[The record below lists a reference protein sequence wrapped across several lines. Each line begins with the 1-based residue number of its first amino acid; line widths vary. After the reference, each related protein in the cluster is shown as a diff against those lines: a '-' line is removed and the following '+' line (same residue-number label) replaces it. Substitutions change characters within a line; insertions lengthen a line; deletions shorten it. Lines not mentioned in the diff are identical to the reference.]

1 MALGGLLVGLGIWS
15 IFSRVDRHKS
25 RVLIAE
31 NQYMENPTP
40 VMDPKRHSSWDTDI
54 LIIGS
59 GAAGLRAALAASE
72 RADVTLIT
80 KTTLT
85 ESNTHYAQGGI
96 AVAMNLDD
104 TIALHIKDTCAAG
117 VGLCDVHAVEMMV
130 SEGIPR
136 VAELLDWGA
145 NFDWEGAL
153 PRFTQEAAHSRRRI
167 VHKGDA
173 TGRETTD
180 VLIQRVLNT
189 ERIKVLQSAFAID
202 LLTANDAAG
211 REETLTCYGASAV
224 VDGALVY
231 IRARAT
237 ILATG
242 GLGRIYPCTSNPK
255 VATGDGFAAAWRAG
269 CEMVDMEFV
278 QFHPTTLC
286 LDGAPNFLIS
296 EAVRGEGGELINI
309 RGERFMWKY
318 HEKGELAPRDVVS
331 RSIQNEMEL
340 TGFPCVYLDIT
351 HKPAEFIRERFP
363 TISDTTKRYGLD
375 ISVDLIPVR
384 PGAHFMMGGIRTN
397 TDTETNLKGL
407 YACGEVACTGV
418 HGANRLASNSLLECL
433 VFGARA
439 GTNAAIFAESESP
452 DHPPDI
458 PAVDNVLA
466 SVETDLTFVE
476 AVKDA
481 TREVL
486 WENVSIERNG
496 EGLRQTLAELQDL
509 TVSLESLQTASVE
522 RTVETTDAIGQMPSV
537 SPVLLQTTDVELIE
551 AVNMLNVALMI
562 TQSAL
567 VRTESRGAHY
577 RADFPTQN
585 DTDWSRRVLLTQDKT
600 PEVVAL

>member
-1 MALGGLLVGLGIWS
+1 
-15 IFSRVDRHKS
+15 
-25 RVLIAE
+25 
-31 NQYMENPTP
+31 MENPIAAMNP
-40 VMDPKRHSSWDTDI
+40 EADLNWDTDV

-72 RADVTLIT
+72 HANVMLIT

-117 VGLCDVHAVEMMV
+117 AGLCNVEAVEMMV

-145 NFDWEGAL
+145 NFDWEGTL
-153 PRFTQEAAHSRRRI
+153 PRFTREAAHSRRRI

-189 ERIKVLQSAFAID
+189 ERIHVLQNTFAID
-202 LLTANDAAG
+202 LLTDASENA
-211 REETLTCYGASAV
+211 TACYGVTAIV
-224 VDGALVY
+224 EEQIVC
-231 IRARAT
+231 IRAKST

-269 CEMVDMEFV
+269 CEMIDMEFV
-278 QFHPTTLC
+278 QFHPTTLF

-296 EAVRGEGGELINI
+296 EAVRGEGGKLLSI
-309 RGERFMWKY
+309 RGERFMEKY

-331 RSIQNEMEL
+331 RAIQTEMEL
-340 TGFPCVYLDIT
+340 TGFPCVFLDIT
-351 HKPAEFIRERFP
+351 HKSEDFILERFP
-363 TISDTTKRYGLD
+363 TISDTTKRYGLN
-375 ISVDLIPVR
+375 INMDLIPVR

-397 TDTETNLKGL
+397 TDTQTNLKGL

-433 VFGARA
+433 VYGARA
-439 GTNAAIFAESESP
+439 GTNAATFANNHQSP
-452 DHPPDI
+452 VTRGQLQEGAAAATIDNRKLKTDNHSI
-458 PAVDNVLA
+458 EAITAVIR
-466 SVETDLTFVE
+466 E
-476 AVKDA
+476 A
-481 TREVL
+481 L

-496 EGLRQTLAELQDL
+496 EDLQETLAELQDL
-509 TVSLESLQTASVE
+509 MESLGNVLTHTEGADVA
-522 RTVETTDAIGQMPSV
+522 TIET
-537 SPVLLQTTDVELIE
+537 
-551 AVNMLNVALMI
+551 VNMLNVALMI
-562 TQSAL
+562 TQAAL
-567 VRTESRGAHY
+567 TRTESRGAHY
-577 RADFPTQN
+577 RADFPTQD
-585 DTDWSRRVLLTQDKT
+585 DTEWQRRILITRDNT
-600 PEVVAL
+600 PEAISL

>member
-1 MALGGLLVGLGIWS
+1 
-15 IFSRVDRHKS
+15 
-25 RVLIAE
+25 
-31 NQYMENPTP
+31 MENPTSAMNP
-40 VMDPKRHSSWDTDI
+40 EAHLRWDTDV

-72 RADVTLIT
+72 HANVTLIT

-117 VGLCDVHAVEMMV
+117 AGLCNVEAVEMMV

-145 NFDWEGAL
+145 NFDWEGTL
-153 PRFTQEAAHSRRRI
+153 PRFTREAAHSRRRI

-189 ERIKVLQSAFAID
+189 ERIHVLQNTFAID
-202 LLTANDAAG
+202 LLTDADVESRGEDA
-211 REETLTCYGASAV
+211 TACYGVTAIV
-224 VDGALVY
+224 EEQIVC
-231 IRARAT
+231 IRAKTT

-278 QFHPTTLC
+278 QFHPTTLF

-296 EAVRGEGGELINI
+296 EAVRGEGGKLLSI
-309 RGERFMWKY
+309 RGERFMEKY
-318 HEKGELAPRDVVS
+318 HENGELAPRDVVS
-331 RSIQNEMEL
+331 RAIQSEMDL
-340 TGFPCVYLDIT
+340 TGFPCVFLDIT
-351 HKPAEFIRERFP
+351 HKPEDFILERFP
-363 TISDTTKRYGLD
+363 TISDTTKRYGLN
-375 ISVDLIPVR
+375 INMDLIPVR

-397 TDTETNLKGL
+397 TDTQTNLKGL

-433 VFGARA
+433 VYGARA
-439 GTNAAIFAESESP
+439 GTNAATFAESQP
-452 DHPPDI
+452 AHPPTTPI
-458 PAVDNVLA
+458 PSNVGTSLAAPTDRSDNTYTESIKDVIR
-466 SVETDLTFVE
+466 ET
-476 AVKDA
+476 
-481 TREVL
+481 L
-486 WENVSIERNG
+486 WKNVSIERNG
-496 EGLRQTLAELQDL
+496 EGLQETLAELQDL
-509 TVSLESLQTASVE
+509 METLGRVLTNPEAVDVA
-522 RTVETTDAIGQMPSV
+522 TVET
-537 SPVLLQTTDVELIE
+537 
-551 AVNMLNVALMI
+551 VNMLNVALMI

-567 VRTESRGAHY
+567 ARTESRGAHY
-577 RADFPTQN
+577 RADFPTQD
-585 DTDWSRRVLLTQDKT
+585 DTEWQRRILITRDNTTEAICL
-600 PEVVAL
+600 

>member
-1 MALGGLLVGLGIWS
+1 
-15 IFSRVDRHKS
+15 
-25 RVLIAE
+25 
-31 NQYMENPTP
+31 MENSTS
-40 VMDPKRHSSWDTDI
+40 VMNPKRHSSWDTDV

-117 VGLCDVHAVEMMV
+117 AGLCDAQAVEMMV

-145 NFDWEGAL
+145 NFDWEGTL

-189 ERIKVLQSAFAID
+189 ERINVLQSAFAID
-202 LLTANDAAG
+202 LLTDANVTTG
-211 REETLTCYGASAV
+211 REEPLTCYGVTAV
-224 VDGALVY
+224 VDEELVY
-231 IRARAT
+231 IRAKAT

-242 GLGRIYPCTSNPK
+242 GLGRLYPCTSNPK

-278 QFHPTTLC
+278 QFHPTTLY

-296 EAVRGEGGELINI
+296 EAVRGEGGQLINI
-309 RGERFMWKY
+309 RGERFMRKY
-318 HEKGELAPRDVVS
+318 HEKEELAPRDVVS
-331 RSIQNEMEL
+331 RSIQSEMAL

-351 HKPAEFIRERFP
+351 HKPAEFILERFP

-375 ISVDLIPVR
+375 ISIDLIPVR

-439 GTNAAIFAESESP
+439 GTNAAIFAESGSP

-458 PAVDNVLA
+458 PAVDNGLT
-466 SVETDLTFVE
+466 SVETDLTFIE
-476 AVKDA
+476 AVKD
-481 TREVL
+481 TIQEVL
-486 WENVSIERNG
+486 WESVSIERDG
-496 EGLRQTLAELQDL
+496 EGLEQTLAELQDL
-509 TVSLESLQTASVE
+509 TVSLESLQ
-522 RTVETTDAIGQMPSV
+522 SV
-537 SPVLLQTTDVELIE
+537 SQILLQTTDVEIIE

-562 TQSAL
+562 TESAL

-577 RADFPTQN
+577 RADFPAQN
-585 DTDWSRRVLLTQDKT
+585 DTDWYRRVLLTRDAA
-600 PEVVAL
+600 PEVVALNRPKMK

>member
-1 MALGGLLVGLGIWS
+1 M
-15 IFSRVDRHKS
+15 
-25 RVLIAE
+25 
-31 NQYMENPTP
+31 NPE
-40 VMDPKRHSSWDTDI
+40 RHSSWDTDV

-117 VGLCDVHAVEMMV
+117 GGLCDAQAVEMMV

-145 NFDWEGAL
+145 NFDWEGTL

-189 ERIKVLQSAFAID
+189 ERINVLQSAFAID
-202 LLTANDAAG
+202 LLTDANVTTG
-211 REETLTCYGASAV
+211 PEEPLTCYGVTAV
-224 VDGALVY
+224 VDEELVY
-231 IRARAT
+231 IRAKAT

-242 GLGRIYPCTSNPK
+242 GLGRLYPCTSNPK

-278 QFHPTTLC
+278 QFHPTTLY

-296 EAVRGEGGELINI
+296 EAVRGEGGQLINI
-309 RGERFMWKY
+309 RGERFMRKY
-318 HEKGELAPRDVVS
+318 HEKEELAPRDVVS
-331 RSIQNEMEL
+331 RSIQSEMAL

-351 HKPAEFIRERFP
+351 HKPAEFILERFP

-375 ISVDLIPVR
+375 ISIDLIPVR

-439 GTNAAIFAESESP
+439 GTNAALFAQSESP

-458 PAVDNVLA
+458 PAVDNGLT
-466 SVETDLTFVE
+466 SVETDLTFIE
-476 AVKDA
+476 AVKD
-481 TREVL
+481 TIQEVL
-486 WENVSIERNG
+486 WENVSIERDG
-496 EGLRQTLAELQDL
+496 EGLEQTLAELQNL
-509 TVSLESLQTASVE
+509 TVSLESLQ
-522 RTVETTDAIGQMPSV
+522 SV
-537 SPVLLQTTDVELIE
+537 SQTLLQTTDVEIIE

-562 TQSAL
+562 TESAL

-577 RADFPTQN
+577 RADFPAQN
-585 DTDWSRRVLLTQDKT
+585 DTDWYRRVLLTRDAA
-600 PEVVAL
+600 PEVVALNLPEMK

>member
-1 MALGGLLVGLGIWS
+1 
-15 IFSRVDRHKS
+15 
-25 RVLIAE
+25 
-31 NQYMENPTP
+31 MENSTSS
-40 VMDPKRHSSWDTDI
+40 VNLERHSGWDTDV

-72 RADVTLIT
+72 HTSVTLIT

-104 TIALHIKDTCAAG
+104 TIALHIDDTCAAG
-117 VGLCDVHAVEMMV
+117 AELCDVKAVEMMV

-145 NFDWEGAL
+145 NFDWEGTL

-189 ERIKVLQSAFAID
+189 ENIHVLQNAFAID
-202 LLTANDAAG
+202 LLTDT
-211 REETLTCYGASAV
+211 ETTKERQETGTCYGVTAIVDEQV
-224 VDGALVY
+224 VS
-231 IRARAT
+231 IRAKST

-278 QFHPTTLC
+278 QFHPTTLF

-296 EAVRGEGGELINI
+296 EAVRGEGGQLISI
-309 RGERFMWKY
+309 RGERFMEKY

-331 RSIQNEMEL
+331 RAIQIEMEL

-351 HKPAEFIRERFP
+351 HKPAEFIHERFP
-363 TISDTTKRYGLD
+363 TISETTKRYGLD
-375 ISVDLIPVR
+375 ISIDLIPVR

-433 VFGARA
+433 VYGARA
-439 GTNAAIFAESESP
+439 GTNAAAFAASQPSQ
-452 DHPPDI
+452 PPDMLHTGDTGTSQRSHI
-458 PAVDNVLA
+458 EVGFA
-466 SVETDLTFVE
+466 SIEPIKEAIRET
-476 AVKDA
+476 
-481 TREVL
+481 L

-496 EGLRQTLAELQDL
+496 EGLRQTLAELKDL
-509 TVSLESLQTASVE
+509 STNLGNVPTTPVPGDTV
-522 RTVETTDAIGQMPSV
+522 
-537 SPVLLQTTDVELIE
+537 LIE
-551 AVNMLNVALMI
+551 AVNMLDVALMI
-562 TQSAL
+562 TESAL
-567 VRTESRGAHY
+567 ARTESRGAHY
-577 RADFPTQN
+577 RADFPTQ
-585 DTDWSRRVLLTQDKT
+585 DDIDWHRRILITRGKL
-600 PEVVAL
+600 PEMVPLRMAVGS

>member
-1 MALGGLLVGLGIWS
+1 
-15 IFSRVDRHKS
+15 
-25 RVLIAE
+25 
-31 NQYMENPTP
+31 MENPIP
-40 VMDPKRHSSWDTDI
+40 VINPEAHLKWDTDV

-72 RADVTLIT
+72 HADVTLIT

-117 VGLCDVHAVEMMV
+117 AGLCNVEAVEMMV

-145 NFDWEGAL
+145 NFDWEGTL
-153 PRFTQEAAHSRRRI
+153 PRFTREAAHSRRRI

-189 ERIKVLQSAFAID
+189 ERIHVLQNTFAID
-202 LLTANDAAG
+202 LLTDAHGEAQD
-211 REETLTCYGASAV
+211 TDATACYGVTAIVEEQIVS
-224 VDGALVY
+224 
-231 IRARAT
+231 IRAKAT

-278 QFHPTTLC
+278 QFHPTTLF

-296 EAVRGEGGELINI
+296 EAVRGEGGKLLSI
-309 RGERFMWKY
+309 RGERFMEKY

-331 RSIQNEMEL
+331 RAIQSEMDL
-340 TGFPCVYLDIT
+340 TGFPCVFLDIT
-351 HKPAEFIRERFP
+351 HKPEDFILERFP
-363 TISDTTKRYGLD
+363 TISDTTKRYGLN
-375 ISVDLIPVR
+375 INMDLIPVR

-397 TDTETNLKGL
+397 TDTQTNLKGL

-433 VFGARA
+433 VYGARA
-439 GTNAAIFAESESP
+439 GTNAAIFANNYQSSVITGQLKRGSRTAVRDSLTDNRKLKTDDYSIESIQ
-452 DHPPDI
+452 DVI
-458 PAVDNVLA
+458 R
-466 SVETDLTFVE
+466 ET
-476 AVKDA
+476 
-481 TREVL
+481 L
-486 WENVSIERNG
+486 WKNVSIERNG
-496 EGLRQTLAELQDL
+496 EGLQETLAELQDL
-509 TVSLESLQTASVE
+509 ME
-522 RTVETTDAIGQMPSV
+522 RLGRVLTNPEVADIATVET
-537 SPVLLQTTDVELIE
+537 
-551 AVNMLNVALMI
+551 VNMLNVALMI

-567 VRTESRGAHY
+567 ARTESRGAHY
-577 RADFPTQN
+577 RADFPA
-585 DTDWSRRVLLTQDKT
+585 QDDAEWQQRILITRDNT
-600 PEVVAL
+600 PKAISL

>member
-1 MALGGLLVGLGIWS
+1 
-15 IFSRVDRHKS
+15 
-25 RVLIAE
+25 
-31 NQYMENPTP
+31 MENPTSAVNP
-40 VMDPKRHSSWDTDI
+40 DRNSSWDTDV

-72 RADVTLIT
+72 HTNVTLIT

-104 TIALHIKDTCAAG
+104 TVALHIKDTCAAG
-117 VGLCDVHAVEMMV
+117 AGLCDAKAVEMMV

-145 NFDWEGAL
+145 NFDWEGTL

-189 ERIKVLQSAFAID
+189 ENIQVLQNTFAID
-202 LLTANDAAG
+202 LLTDA
-211 REETLTCYGASAV
+211 ETPQEFQEAATCYGVTAI
-224 VDGALVY
+224 VDQHVNS
-231 IRARAT
+231 IRAKST

-278 QFHPTTLC
+278 QFHPTTLF

-296 EAVRGEGGELINI
+296 EAVRGEGGQLINI
-309 RGERFMWKY
+309 RGERFMERY

-331 RSIQNEMEL
+331 RAIQIEMEL

-351 HKPAEFIRERFP
+351 HKPAEFIHERFP
-363 TISDTTKRYGLD
+363 TISETTKHYGLD
-375 ISVDLIPVR
+375 INIDLIPVR

-433 VFGARA
+433 VYGARA
-439 GTNAAIFAESESP
+439 GTNAAAFAASQP
-452 DHPPDI
+452 PAHPPDI
-458 PAVDNVLA
+458 LPAGNT
-466 SVETDLTFVE
+466 ETSQTPDLDFIE

-481 TREVL
+481 VRETL

-496 EGLRQTLAELQDL
+496 EGLRQTLAELKDL
-509 TVSLESLQTASVE
+509 TINLGNVPATPAPNDII
-522 RTVETTDAIGQMPSV
+522 R
-537 SPVLLQTTDVELIE
+537 IE

-562 TQSAL
+562 TESAL
-567 VRTESRGAHY
+567 ERTESRGAHY
-577 RADFPTQN
+577 RADFPTQ
-585 DTDWSRRVLLTQDKT
+585 DDSDWHRRILIKNNNPPKVISL
-600 PEVVAL
+600 E

>member
-1 MALGGLLVGLGIWS
+1 
-15 IFSRVDRHKS
+15 
-25 RVLIAE
+25 
-31 NQYMENPTP
+31 MENSTSAMNPE
-40 VMDPKRHSSWDTDI
+40 RLSWDTDV

-72 RADVTLIT
+72 HANVTLVT

-117 VGLCDVHAVEMMV
+117 AGLCDVEAGEMMV

-145 NFDWEGAL
+145 NFDWEGTL

-180 VLIQRVLNT
+180 VLIQRVINT
-189 ERIKVLQSAFAID
+189 ERIHVLQDTFAID
-202 LLTANDAAG
+202 LLTDADIVGERGEIA
-211 REETLTCYGASAV
+211 TCYGVTAIV
-224 VDGALVY
+224 GEQIVC
-231 IRARAT
+231 IRAKAT

-242 GLGRIYPCTSNPK
+242 GLGRVYPCTSNPK

-278 QFHPTTLC
+278 QFHPTTLY

-296 EAVRGEGGELINI
+296 EAVRGEGGKLVNI
-309 RGERFMWKY
+309 RGERFMEKY

-331 RSIQNEMEL
+331 RANQTEMEL
-340 TGFPCVYLDIT
+340 TAFPCVYLDIT
-351 HKPAEFIRERFP
+351 HKPAEFILERFP
-363 TISDTTKRYGLD
+363 TISDTTKHYGLD
-375 ISVDLIPVR
+375 ISIDLIPVR
-384 PGAHFMMGGIRTN
+384 PGAHFMMGGVRTN
-397 TDTETNLKGL
+397 THTETNLKGL

-433 VFGARA
+433 VYGARA
-439 GTNAAIFAESESP
+439 GANAATFASAQPSDPPNIPTPNNIETSP
-452 DHPPDI
+452 ALLTEADI
-458 PAVDNVLA
+458 A
-466 SVETDLTFVE
+466 SIE
-476 AVKDA
+476 AIKDVI
-481 TREVL
+481 REML
-486 WENVSIERNG
+486 WEDVSIERNG
-496 EGLRQTLAELQDL
+496 EDLEDTLAELQSLMADL
-509 TVSLESLQTASVE
+509 ADVQAALELTDIAVI
-522 RTVETTDAIGQMPSV
+522 ET
-537 SPVLLQTTDVELIE
+537 
-551 AVNMLNVALMI
+551 VNMLNVALMI

-567 VRTESRGAHY
+567 MRTESRGAHY
-577 RADFPTQN
+577 RADFPTES
-585 DTDWSRRVLLTQDKT
+585 DTDWRRRILITHDNP
-600 PEVVAL
+600 PEVIPL

>member
-1 MALGGLLVGLGIWS
+1 M
-15 IFSRVDRHKS
+15 
-25 RVLIAE
+25 
-31 NQYMENPTP
+31 NPEG
-40 VMDPKRHSSWDTDI
+40 HLNWDTDV

-72 RADVTLIT
+72 HANVMLIT

-117 VGLCDVHAVEMMV
+117 AGLCNVEAVEMMV

-145 NFDWEGAL
+145 NFDWEGTL
-153 PRFTQEAAHSRRRI
+153 PRFTREAAHSRRRI

-189 ERIKVLQSAFAID
+189 ERIHVLQNTFAID
-202 LLTANDAAG
+202 LLTDADVKLESEAAS
-211 REETLTCYGASAV
+211 TCYGVTAIV
-224 VDGALVY
+224 EEQVIP
-231 IRARAT
+231 IRAKAT

-269 CEMVDMEFV
+269 CEMIDMEFV
-278 QFHPTTLC
+278 QFHPTTLF

-296 EAVRGEGGELINI
+296 EAVRGEGGKLLSI
-309 RGERFMWKY
+309 RGERFMEKY

-331 RSIQNEMEL
+331 RAIQSEMDL
-340 TGFPCVYLDIT
+340 TGFPCVFLDIT
-351 HKPAEFIRERFP
+351 HKSKDFILERFP

-375 ISVDLIPVR
+375 INIDLIPVR

-397 TDTETNLKGL
+397 TDTQTNLKGL

-433 VFGARA
+433 VYGARA
-439 GTNAAIFAESESP
+439 GTNAATFANSYQSSVAKTGQLEGSGAAMRDSLADNRKLKTGNYSIESIKDVIRES
-452 DHPPDI
+452 
-458 PAVDNVLA
+458 
-466 SVETDLTFVE
+466 
-476 AVKDA
+476 
-481 TREVL
+481 L

-496 EGLRQTLAELQDL
+496 EGLQETLAELRDL
-509 TVSLESLQTASVE
+509 KESLGNVLTRREIPDVATIETA
-522 RTVETTDAIGQMPSV
+522 
-537 SPVLLQTTDVELIE
+537 
-551 AVNMLNVALMI
+551 NMLNVALMI

-567 VRTESRGAHY
+567 ARTESRGAHY
-577 RADFPTQN
+577 RADFPTQD
-585 DTDWSRRVLLTQDKT
+585 DTNWYRRILITRDNP
-600 PEVVAL
+600 PEIVSL

>member
-1 MALGGLLVGLGIWS
+1 
-15 IFSRVDRHKS
+15 
-25 RVLIAE
+25 
-31 NQYMENPTP
+31 MENPTS
-40 VMDPKRHSSWDTDI
+40 VMNPKRHSSWDTDV

-117 VGLCDVHAVEMMV
+117 AGLCDIQAVEMMV

-145 NFDWEGAL
+145 NFDWEGTL

-189 ERIKVLQSAFAID
+189 ERINVLQSAFAID
-202 LLTANDAAG
+202 LLTDANVATG
-211 REETLTCYGASAV
+211 HQGPLTCYGATAV
-224 VDGALVY
+224 VGEELVY
-231 IRARAT
+231 IRAKAT

-242 GLGRIYPCTSNPK
+242 GLGRLYPCTSNPK

-278 QFHPTTLC
+278 QFHPTTLY

-351 HKPAEFIRERFP
+351 HKPAEFILERFP

-375 ISVDLIPVR
+375 ISIDLIPVR

-439 GTNAAIFAESESP
+439 GTNAAIFAQAESP
-452 DHPPDI
+452 DHLPDI
-458 PAVDNVLA
+458 PALDNALTAVEADLA
-466 SVETDLTFVE
+466 FIE
-476 AVKDA
+476 AVKNI
-481 TREVL
+481 TQETL

-496 EGLRQTLAELQDL
+496 EGLGQTLAELQDL
-509 TVSLESLQTASVE
+509 TIGLESLQAASME
-522 RTVETTDAIGQMPSV
+522 RTVETTNTVGQIHSV
-537 SPVLLQTTDVELIE
+537 SPIFLQTTDVEIIE

-562 TQSAL
+562 TQAAL

-585 DTDWSRRVLLTQDKT
+585 DTDWSCRTLLRRDKT
-600 PEVVAL
+600 PEVIPL

>member
-1 MALGGLLVGLGIWS
+1 
-15 IFSRVDRHKS
+15 
-25 RVLIAE
+25 
-31 NQYMENPTP
+31 MENSTSRA
-40 VMDPKRHSSWDTDI
+40 KIEERHSGWDTDV

-72 RADVTLIT
+72 HANVTLIT

-104 TIALHIKDTCAAG
+104 TIALHIKDTCTAG
-117 VGLCDVHAVEMMV
+117 AGLCDVEAVEMMV

-145 NFDWEGAL
+145 NFDWEGTL

-180 VLIQRVLNT
+180 ILIQRVLNT
-189 ERIKVLQSAFAID
+189 ENIQVLQNTFAID
-202 LLTANDAAG
+202 LLTEAEITTHG
-211 REETLTCYGASAV
+211 EEIVTCYGVTAIVDEQAV
-224 VDGALVY
+224 S

-242 GLGRIYPCTSNPK
+242 GLGRVYPCTSNPK

-278 QFHPTTLC
+278 QFHPTTLY

-296 EAVRGEGGELINI
+296 EAVRGEGGRLINI
-309 RGERFMWKY
+309 RGERFMEKY
-318 HEKGELAPRDVVS
+318 HEQGELAPRDVVS
-331 RSIQNEMEL
+331 RANQKEMEL

-351 HKPAEFIRERFP
+351 HKPAEFIFERFP
-363 TISDTTKRYGLD
+363 TISDTTKRFGLD

-433 VFGARA
+433 VYGARA
-439 GTNAAIFAESESP
+439 GTNAATFANRYQP
-452 DHPPDI
+452 
-458 PAVDNVLA
+458 
-466 SVETDLTFVE
+466 SVEKTSQLQEGSEAATRDALTDNRKLITE
-476 AVKDA
+476 NDSIDAIKDA
-481 TREVL
+481 IRETL

-496 EGLRQTLAELQDL
+496 EGLEQTLAELQDL
-509 TVSLESLQTASVE
+509 TENLGNIPATPESKDIAMI
-522 RTVETTDAIGQMPSV
+522 ET
-537 SPVLLQTTDVELIE
+537 
-551 AVNMLNVALMI
+551 VNMLDVALMI
-562 TQSAL
+562 TESAL
-567 VRTESRGAHY
+567 ARTESRGAHY
-577 RADFPTQN
+577 RSDFPTPD
-585 DTDWSRRVLLTQDKT
+585 DTNWYHRILITCDNP
-600 PEVVAL
+600 PEMIPL

>member
-1 MALGGLLVGLGIWS
+1 
-15 IFSRVDRHKS
+15 
-25 RVLIAE
+25 
-31 NQYMENPTP
+31 MENPTSAVNP
-40 VMDPKRHSSWDTDI
+40 ERNSSWDTDV

-72 RADVTLIT
+72 HTSVILIT

-104 TIALHIKDTCAAG
+104 TIGLHIKDTCAAG
-117 VGLCDVHAVEMMV
+117 AGLCDVKAVEMMV

-145 NFDWEGAL
+145 NFDWEGTL

-180 VLIQRVLNT
+180 VLIQRVLNR
-189 ERIKVLQSAFAID
+189 ENIHVLQNTFAID
-202 LLTANDAAG
+202 LLTDV
-211 REETLTCYGASAV
+211 ETPKERQGTATCYGVNAIVDEQV
-224 VDGALVY
+224 VS
-231 IRARAT
+231 IRAKST

-242 GLGRIYPCTSNPK
+242 GLGRVYPCTSNPK

-278 QFHPTTLC
+278 QFHPTTLY

-296 EAVRGEGGELINI
+296 EAVRGEGGQLISI
-309 RGERFMWKY
+309 RGERFMEKY

-331 RSIQNEMEL
+331 RAIQIEMEL

-351 HKPAEFIRERFP
+351 HKPAEFIHERFP
-363 TISDTTKRYGLD
+363 TISETTKHYGLD
-375 ISVDLIPVR
+375 ISIDLIPVR

-433 VFGARA
+433 VYGARA
-439 GTNAAIFAESESP
+439 GTNAAGFAALQPS
-452 DHPPDI
+452 HPPD
-458 PAVDNVLA
+458 VLLA
-466 SVETDLTFVE
+466 GNTETSQTPHIEIDWDSIET
-476 AVKDA
+476 VKDA
-481 TREVL
+481 IRETL
-486 WENVSIERNG
+486 WENVGIERNG
-496 EGLRQTLAELQDL
+496 EGLRQTLAELKDL
-509 TVSLESLQTASVE
+509 TTNLGNLPATP
-522 RTVETTDAIGQMPSV
+522 GPS
-537 SPVLLQTTDVELIE
+537 DIALIE
-551 AVNMLNVALMI
+551 AVNMFNVALMI
-562 TQSAL
+562 TESAL
-567 VRTESRGAHY
+567 ARTESRGAHY
-577 RADFPTQN
+577 RADFPTQDN
-585 DTDWSRRVLLTQDKT
+585 TDWCRRILIKNDNP
-600 PEVVAL
+600 PELISL

>member
-1 MALGGLLVGLGIWS
+1 MS
-15 IFSRVDRHKS
+15 IEVRCPDSNKFK
-25 RVLIAE
+25 
-31 NQYMENPTP
+31 MENSTSE
-40 VMDPKRHSSWDTDI
+40 VNSERHSSWDTDV

-59 GAAGLRAALAASE
+59 GAAGLRAALAASKH
-72 RADVTLIT
+72 ANVTLIT

-117 VGLCDVHAVEMMV
+117 AGLCDAKAVEMMV

-189 ERIKVLQSAFAID
+189 ENIHVLQNTFAID
-202 LLTANDAAG
+202 LLTDAETAKG
-211 REETLTCYGASAV
+211 SEEIGTCYGVTAIVDEEAV
-224 VDGALVY
+224 C

-242 GLGRIYPCTSNPK
+242 GLGRVYPCTSNPK

-278 QFHPTTLC
+278 QFHPTTLY

-296 EAVRGEGGELINI
+296 EAVRGEGGQLISI
-309 RGERFMWKY
+309 RGERFMEKY

-331 RSIQNEMEL
+331 RAIQIEMEL

-351 HKPAEFIRERFP
+351 HKPAEFIHERFP
-363 TISDTTKRYGLD
+363 TISDTTKHYGLD

-433 VFGARA
+433 VYGARA
-439 GTNAAIFAESESP
+439 GTNAATFASIQPS
-452 DHPPDI
+452 HPPDI
-458 PAVDNVLA
+458 LLDGNTESSQIPYIEADSA
-466 SVETDLTFVE
+466 SIE
-476 AVKDA
+476 AIKDA
-481 TREVL
+481 IRETL

-509 TVSLESLQTASVE
+509 TTNLGEVPATPV
-522 RTVETTDAIGQMPSV
+522 PSDI
-537 SPVLLQTTDVELIE
+537 TLIE
-551 AVNMLNVALMI
+551 TVNMLNVALMI
-562 TQSAL
+562 TESAL
-567 VRTESRGAHY
+567 ARTESRGAHY
-577 RADFPTQN
+577 RADFPTQDN
-585 DTDWSRRVLLTQDKT
+585 TDWHRRILIKSDNL
-600 PEVVAL
+600 PEVISL

>member
-1 MALGGLLVGLGIWS
+1 MSSEVSNFARSQNALR
-15 IFSRVDRHKS
+15 FSCLSKKF
-25 RVLIAE
+25 
-31 NQYMENPTP
+31 MENSTSEMNPEEQ
-40 VMDPKRHSSWDTDI
+40 SSWDTDV

-72 RADVTLIT
+72 HANVTLVT

-104 TIALHIKDTCAAG
+104 TIALHIKDTCDAG
-117 VGLCDVHAVEMMV
+117 AGLCDVEAVEMMV

-145 NFDWEGAL
+145 NFDWEGTL

-189 ERIKVLQSAFAID
+189 ERIRVLQNTFAID
-202 LLTANDAAG
+202 LLTDADTAKERG
-211 REETLTCYGASAV
+211 EAVTCHGVTAIVEEEV
-224 VDGALVY
+224 VC

-242 GLGRIYPCTSNPK
+242 GLGRVYPCTSNPK

-278 QFHPTTLC
+278 QFHPTTLY

-296 EAVRGEGGELINI
+296 EAVRGEGGQLINI
-309 RGERFMWKY
+309 RGERFMEKY

-331 RSIQNEMEL
+331 RANQKEMEL
-340 TGFPCVYLDIT
+340 TAFPCVYLDIT
-351 HKPAEFIRERFP
+351 HKPAEFILERFP

-375 ISVDLIPVR
+375 ISIDLIPVR

-433 VFGARA
+433 VYGARA
-439 GTNAAIFAESESP
+439 GTNAATFANSHQPSVISGQLQEGSVAAARDSLT
-452 DHPPDI
+452 
-458 PAVDNVLA
+458 DNQKLITDNY
-466 SVETDLTFVE
+466 SIETI
-476 AVKDA
+476 KDVI
-481 TREVL
+481 RETL

-496 EGLRQTLAELQDL
+496 EGLRQTLADLQDL
-509 TVSLESLQTASVE
+509 TANLEDMRATPEL
-522 RTVETTDAIGQMPSV
+522 TDIAV
-537 SPVLLQTTDVELIE
+537 IE
-551 AVNMLNVALMI
+551 IANMLNVALMI

-567 VRTESRGAHY
+567 IRTESRGAHY
-577 RADFPTQN
+577 RADFPTQD
-585 DTDWSRRVLLTQDKT
+585 DTDWHRRILIMHDNS
-600 PEVVAL
+600 PEIIPL

>member
-1 MALGGLLVGLGIWS
+1 
-15 IFSRVDRHKS
+15 
-25 RVLIAE
+25 
-31 NQYMENPTP
+31 MENPIS
-40 VMDPKRHSSWDTDI
+40 VMNPKRHSSWDTDV

-72 RADVTLIT
+72 HADVTLIT
-80 KTTLT
+80 KTILT

-96 AVAMNLDD
+96 AVVMNLDD
-104 TIALHIKDTCAAG
+104 TIALHIKDTCVAG
-117 VGLCDVHAVEMMV
+117 AGLCNTQAVEMMV

-136 VAELLDWGA
+136 VAELLEWGA
-145 NFDWEGAL
+145 NFDWEGTL

-189 ERIKVLQSAFAID
+189 ERIHVLQSAFAID
-202 LLTANDAAG
+202 LLTDANVAK
-211 REETLTCYGASAV
+211 RSEETVTCYGVTAV
-224 VDGALVY
+224 VDGELVC

-242 GLGRIYPCTSNPK
+242 GLGRLYPCTSNPK

-278 QFHPTTLC
+278 QFHPTTLY

-296 EAVRGEGGELINI
+296 EAVRGEGGQLISI
-309 RGERFMWKY
+309 RGERFMEKY
-318 HEKGELAPRDVVS
+318 HEKGDLAPRDVVS
-331 RSIQNEMEL
+331 RSIQKEMEL

-351 HKPAEFIRERFP
+351 HKPAEFILERFP

-375 ISVDLIPVR
+375 INIDLIPVR

-397 TDTETNLKGL
+397 TDTETNLRGL

-433 VFGARA
+433 VYGARA
-439 GTNAAIFAESESP
+439 GTNAAIFALSQSP
-452 DHPPDI
+452 ADPPDI
-458 PAVDNVLA
+458 SVMRDAPTA
-466 SVETDLTFVE
+466 VETELTSIE
-476 AVKDA
+476 AAKDA
-481 TREVL
+481 IREIL

-496 EGLRQTLAELQDL
+496 EGLRKTLAELQDL
-509 TVSLESLQTASVE
+509 TASLGDLQVTPEGGLETVDSTA
-522 RTVETTDAIGQMPSV
+522 RIHSV
-537 SPVLLQTTDVELIE
+537 SPTLLQTVDVEMIE
-551 AVNMLNVALMI
+551 MVNMLNVALMI

-577 RADFPTQN
+577 RADFPTQD
-585 DTDWSRRVLLTQDKT
+585 DTDWYRRILLAQDKA
-600 PEVVAL
+600 PKVISL

>member
-1 MALGGLLVGLGIWS
+1 
-15 IFSRVDRHKS
+15 
-25 RVLIAE
+25 
-31 NQYMENPTP
+31 MENPTSAMNP
-40 VMDPKRHSSWDTDI
+40 EGHLSWDTDV

-72 RADVTLIT
+72 HANVTLIT

-117 VGLCDVHAVEMMV
+117 AGLCNVEAVEMMV

-145 NFDWEGAL
+145 NFDWEGTL
-153 PRFTQEAAHSRRRI
+153 PRFTREAAHSRRRI

-189 ERIKVLQSAFAID
+189 ERIHVLQNTFAID
-202 LLTANDAAG
+202 LLTDADVKLE
-211 REETLTCYGASAV
+211 REDTPTCYGVTAIVEEQVAC
-224 VDGALVY
+224 
-231 IRARAT
+231 IRAKAT

-269 CEMVDMEFV
+269 CEMIDMEFV
-278 QFHPTTLC
+278 QFHPTTLF

-296 EAVRGEGGELINI
+296 EAVRGEGGKLLSI
-309 RGERFMWKY
+309 RGERFMEKY
-318 HEKGELAPRDVVS
+318 HENGELAPRDVVS
-331 RSIQNEMEL
+331 RAIQSEMDL
-340 TGFPCVYLDIT
+340 TGFPCVFLDIT
-351 HKPAEFIRERFP
+351 HKSEDFILERFP
-363 TISDTTKRYGLD
+363 TISDTTKRYGLN
-375 ISVDLIPVR
+375 INIDLIPVR

-397 TDTETNLKGL
+397 TDTQTNLKGL

-433 VFGARA
+433 VYGARA
-439 GTNAAIFAESESP
+439 GTNAATFAKSQP
-452 DHPPDI
+452 AHPPAI
-458 PAVDNVLA
+458 PLA
-466 SVETDLTFVE
+466 SNVGTSLAAPADGSDNTHTESIKDVIRE
-476 AVKDA
+476 A
-481 TREVL
+481 L

-496 EGLRQTLAELQDL
+496 EGLQETLAELQDL
-509 TVSLESLQTASVE
+509 KESLGNVLTRPGIPDVA
-522 RTVETTDAIGQMPSV
+522 TIET
-537 SPVLLQTTDVELIE
+537 
-551 AVNMLNVALMI
+551 VNMLNVALLI

-567 VRTESRGAHY
+567 ARTESRGAHY
-577 RADFPTQN
+577 RADFPTQD
-585 DTDWSRRVLLTQDKT
+585 DTNWYQRILITRNNP
-600 PEVVAL
+600 PETISL

>member
-1 MALGGLLVGLGIWS
+1 
-15 IFSRVDRHKS
+15 
-25 RVLIAE
+25 
-31 NQYMENPTP
+31 MENPTSAVNP
-40 VMDPKRHSSWDTDI
+40 EKHSSWDTDV

-72 RADVTLIT
+72 HANVTLIT

-96 AVAMNLDD
+96 AVVMNLDD

-117 VGLCDVHAVEMMV
+117 AGFCNVKAVEMMV

-189 ERIKVLQSAFAID
+189 ENIHILQNTFAID
-202 LLTANDAAG
+202 LLTDAEITKG
-211 REETLTCYGASAV
+211 REETVTCYGVTTIVGEEAV
-224 VDGALVY
+224 C

-242 GLGRIYPCTSNPK
+242 GLGRVYPFTSNPK

-278 QFHPTTLC
+278 QFHPTTLY

-296 EAVRGEGGELINI
+296 EAVRGEGGQLISI
-309 RGERFMWKY
+309 RGERFMEKY

-331 RSIQNEMEL
+331 RAIQIEMEL

-351 HKPAEFIRERFP
+351 HKPAEFIHERFP
-363 TISDTTKRYGLD
+363 TISETTKRYGLD
-375 ISVDLIPVR
+375 INMDLIPVR

-397 TDTETNLKGL
+397 TDTETSLKGL

-433 VFGARA
+433 VYGARA
-439 GTNAAIFAESESP
+439 GTKAATFASLQSS
-452 DHPPDI
+452 HLPDI
-458 PAVDNVLA
+458 LLAGNTETSQMPHIEADLA
-466 SVETDLTFVE
+466 SIE
-476 AVKDA
+476 AIKDA
-481 TREVL
+481 IRETL

-509 TVSLESLQTASVE
+509 MVSLGNILASPEVADVAA
-522 RTVETTDAIGQMPSV
+522 VET
-537 SPVLLQTTDVELIE
+537 
-551 AVNMLNVALMI
+551 VNMLNVALMI
-562 TQSAL
+562 TRSAL
-567 VRTESRGAHY
+567 ARTESRGAHY
-577 RADFPTQN
+577 RADFPTQD
-585 DTDWSRRVLLTQDKT
+585 DTKWQRRILIRRDNP
-600 PEVVAL
+600 PEAISL

>member
-1 MALGGLLVGLGIWS
+1 
-15 IFSRVDRHKS
+15 
-25 RVLIAE
+25 
-31 NQYMENPTP
+31 MENSTSAVNPE
-40 VMDPKRHSSWDTDI
+40 KHSSWDTDV

-72 RADVTLIT
+72 QSNVTLIT

-117 VGLCDVHAVEMMV
+117 AGLCDVKAVEMMV

-145 NFDWEGAL
+145 NFDWEGTL

-189 ERIKVLQSAFAID
+189 ENINVLQNTFAID
-202 LLTANDAAG
+202 LLTDA
-211 REETLTCYGASAV
+211 ETTKADGEVIRCYGVTAIVDEQAV
-224 VDGALVY
+224 C

-242 GLGRIYPCTSNPK
+242 GLGRVYPCTSNPE

-278 QFHPTTLC
+278 QFHPTTLY

-296 EAVRGEGGELINI
+296 EAVRGEGGQLINI
-309 RGERFMWKY
+309 RGERFMEKY

-331 RSIQNEMEL
+331 RANQTEMEL

-351 HKPAEFIRERFP
+351 HKPAEFILERFP
-363 TISDTTKRYGLD
+363 TISDTTRRYGLD
-375 ISVDLIPVR
+375 ISIDLIPVR

-433 VFGARA
+433 VYGARA
-439 GTNAAIFAESESP
+439 GRNAATFANSYQS
-452 DHPPDI
+452 
-458 PAVDNVLA
+458 
-466 SVETDLTFVE
+466 SVEKMGQLQEGTGAATRDSLTDNRKLKTDNYSIE
-476 AVKDA
+476 AIKDA
-481 TREVL
+481 IREAL
-486 WENVSIERNG
+486 WEDVSIERNG
-496 EGLRQTLAELQDL
+496 EGLEQTLAELQDL
-509 TVSLESLQTASVE
+509 AANLGNVPAKPESKDIAMI
-522 RTVETTDAIGQMPSV
+522 ET
-537 SPVLLQTTDVELIE
+537 
-551 AVNMLNVALMI
+551 VNMLNVALMI
-562 TQSAL
+562 TESAL
-567 VRTESRGAHY
+567 ARTESRGAHY
-577 RADFPTQN
+577 RADFPTQD
-585 DTDWSRRVLLTQDKT
+585 DTGWHCRILITRDNP
-600 PEVVAL
+600 PETISL

>member
-1 MALGGLLVGLGIWS
+1 
-15 IFSRVDRHKS
+15 
-25 RVLIAE
+25 
-31 NQYMENPTP
+31 
-40 VMDPKRHSSWDTDI
+40 MDPKRHSSWDTDV

-80 KTTLT
+80 KATLT

-96 AVAMNLDD
+96 AVAMNFDD

-117 VGLCDVHAVEMMV
+117 AGLCDVQAVEMMV

-136 VAELLDWGA
+136 VGELLNWGA
-145 NFDWEGAL
+145 NFDWEGTL

-189 ERIKVLQSAFAID
+189 ERIKVLQRAFAID
-202 LLTANDAAG
+202 LLTDADVTTE
-211 REETLTCYGASAV
+211 REAPLTCYGATAV
-224 VDGALVY
+224 VDEELVY
-231 IRARAT
+231 IRAKAT

-242 GLGRIYPCTSNPK
+242 GLGRLYPCTSNPK

-278 QFHPTTLC
+278 QFHPTTLY

-351 HKPAEFIRERFP
+351 HKPAEFILERFP

-375 ISVDLIPVR
+375 ISIDLIPVR

-439 GTNAAIFAESESP
+439 GTNAAIFAESEAP
-452 DHPPDI
+452 NHPPDI
-458 PAVDNVLA
+458 PAVDNGLT
-466 SVETDLTFVE
+466 SVETDRTFID
-476 AVKDA
+476 AVKD
-481 TREVL
+481 TIREVL

-496 EGLRQTLAELQDL
+496 EGLKQTLAELQDL
-509 TVSLESLQTASVE
+509 AVSLESLQAASGE
-522 RTVETTDAIGQMPSV
+522 RTGETIDAVDQIHSISQI
-537 SPVLLQTTDVELIE
+537 LLQTTDVEIIE

-562 TQSAL
+562 TRAAL

-577 RADFPTQN
+577 RADFPTRN
-585 DTDWSRRVLLTQDKT
+585 DTDWIRRTLLTRDET
-600 PEVVAL
+600 PEVIPL

>member
-1 MALGGLLVGLGIWS
+1 MADTYCKVPCFLKK
-15 IFSRVDRHKS
+15 F
-25 RVLIAE
+25 
-31 NQYMENPTP
+31 MENPTSAMNP
-40 VMDPKRHSSWDTDI
+40 EGHLSWDTDV

-72 RADVTLIT
+72 QANVTLIT

-117 VGLCDVHAVEMMV
+117 AGLCNVEAVEMMV

-145 NFDWEGAL
+145 NFDWEGTL
-153 PRFTQEAAHSRRRI
+153 PRFTREAAHSRRRI

-189 ERIKVLQSAFAID
+189 ERIHVLQNTFAID
-202 LLTANDAAG
+202 LLTDADTKSAP
-211 REETLTCYGASAV
+211 EDTPTCYGVTAIVEEQV
-224 VDGALVY
+224 VR
-231 IRARAT
+231 IRAKAT

-278 QFHPTTLC
+278 QFHPTTLF

-296 EAVRGEGGELINI
+296 EAVRGEGGKLLSI
-309 RGERFMWKY
+309 RGERFMEKY

-331 RSIQNEMEL
+331 RAIQSEMDL
-340 TGFPCVYLDIT
+340 TGFPCVFLDIT
-351 HKPAEFIRERFP
+351 HKSEDFILERFP
-363 TISDTTKRYGLD
+363 TISDTTKRYGLN
-375 ISVDLIPVR
+375 INMDLIPVR
-384 PGAHFMMGGIRTN
+384 PGAHFMMGGIRTD
-397 TDTETNLKGL
+397 TDTQTNLRGL

-433 VFGARA
+433 VYGARA
-439 GTNAAIFAESESP
+439 GTNAATYANSYQS
-452 DHPPDI
+452 
-458 PAVDNVLA
+458 
-466 SVETDLTFVE
+466 SVEKIGQLQEGSEDAT
-476 AVKDA
+476 KDA
-481 TREVL
+481 LTDNYSIESIKEIMRGAL
-486 WENVSIERNG
+486 WEHVSIERNG
-496 EGLRQTLAELQDL
+496 EGLQETLAELQDL
-509 TVSLESLQTASVE
+509 MESLENVLTRPEVADVA
-522 RTVETTDAIGQMPSV
+522 TIETI
-537 SPVLLQTTDVELIE
+537 
-551 AVNMLNVALMI
+551 NMLNVALMI
-562 TQSAL
+562 TQSAHA
-567 VRTESRGAHY
+567 RTESRGAHY
-577 RADFPTQN
+577 RSDFPTQDN
-585 DTDWSRRVLLTQDKT
+585 TNWYRRILITRDNP
-600 PEVVAL
+600 PEAVSI